1 MKAIP
6 DIIVDIHEDN
16 SGLAKRLEEM
26 NIGNVRVESLETG
39 DVKIEY
45 DSQTVGIEIKRESDY
60 TNSLHSGR
68 LSDQVYRLIR
78 GFSFPMLIV
87 ENWHPYVGDE
97 TTEDDVRK
105 AMKKH
110 IESIRTFNRRLA
122 TYETRDMGDTLSII
136 ESVVADLIA
145 GRFNFI
151 RRPIILEPS
160 PDKQIVFLCGL
171 PNVSATRAG
180 ELLELFGCPENAIGH
195 VDEWDEIKGITSE
208 RVEIIKEVLRK
219 EMER

>member
-1 MKAIP
+1 MIT
-6 DIIVDIHEDN
+6 VDVHETD
-16 SGLAKRLEEM
+16 SGLADRLRELG
-26 NIGNVRVESLETG
+26 IGDVANESMETG
-39 DVKIEY
+39 DVVIRFGGH
-45 DSQTVGIEIKRESDY
+45 SVGIEIKRESDY

-78 GFSFPMLIV
+78 EYSFPMLIV

-97 TTEDDVRK
+97 TTEVDVRK

-122 TYETRDMGDTLSII
+122 TYETREMDDTLSVI
-136 ESVVADLIA
+136 ESVVADLVA

-160 PDKQIVFLCGL
+160 PDKQIVFLASL
-171 PNVSATRAG
+171 PNISATRAG

-195 VDEWDEIKGITSE
+195 VDEWDEVKGITKA